1 MNKIILTDKFKVDSY
16 LVKTYLTKN
25 GKNFSEISIKEI
37 KQRLYNLT
45 QEEFNEIQSVRIRN
59 TTTMFILSFFLGFYG
74 IDRFL
79 LKQFVLGILKLST
92 FGGCGIWW
100 FIDLFFVIDETKKM
114 NSQKILLALSNKSV
128 YSKSS
133 LKRN

>member
-59 TTTMFILSFFLGFYG
+59 TTTMFILSFFLG
-74 IDRFL
+74 
-79 LKQFVLGILKLST
+79 
-92 FGGCGIWW
+92 
-100 FIDLFFVIDETKKM
+100 
-114 NSQKILLALSNKSV
+114 
-128 YSKSS
+128 
-133 LKRN
+133 